1 MFHFSAFGSFLPGI
15 PVSGGGQ
22 GALDWAASCVQLGS
36 CCCEKLSGTSAAVP
50 GFKRRANRSFS
61 DFSAEMAVSWPHAKK
76 NYQCMLLFCKICP
89 ELLFLIKTNIFFVAY
104 VSSVAKRPHC
114 DEFIRFCLEHFVVA
128 VWSSKVSK
136 NVNDLVNMLF
146 GFLRPNLFFVW
157 HQGQCQNL
165 RYTKTGK
172 PIYSKPLKKVWLW
185 WQDYSLNN
193 TLLIDDSQEKTSM
206 NPEGNVLCPPTYFY
220 DYNSPDN
227 SLGGCGLLIDYRC
240 PDGEFRKYLK
250 GLAKAESVPEYS
262 KNTSFGLTR

>member
-1 MFHFSAFGSFLPGI
+1 MCKMQS
-15 PVSGGGQ
+15 
-22 GALDWAASCVQLGS
+22 
-36 CCCEKLSGTSAAVP
+36 
-50 GFKRRANRSFS
+50 
-61 DFSAEMAVSWPHAKK
+61 
-76 NYQCMLLFCKICP
+76 MLLFCKICP

-165 RYTKTGK
+165 RHTKMGK
-172 PIYSKPLKKVWLW
+172 TIYSKPLKKVWLW